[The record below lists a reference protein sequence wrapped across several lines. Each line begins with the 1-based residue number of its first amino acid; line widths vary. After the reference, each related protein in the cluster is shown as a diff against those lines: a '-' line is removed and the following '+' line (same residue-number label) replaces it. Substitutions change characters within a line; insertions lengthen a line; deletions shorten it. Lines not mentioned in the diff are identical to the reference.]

1 MPDDYYVSQYSGEEI
16 DALLG
21 SAGAGTV
28 RYDAAQSLTDEQKQQ
43 ARGNINAAPDGFGYG
58 GALDTVSGATDEA
71 FLAAV
76 ESKLATMPNT
86 VAMQINWG
94 SYPALD
100 GLSRVGTLAKHG
112 DQYASLTGYSY
123 GGTAITR
130 CKNAGAWGAWEWVN
144 PPMQLG
150 VEYRTTERYFGK
162 PVYAQIINC
171 GSMPD
176 IGSEKTTSI
185 AAFNVGVVT
194 FISGWCTHFG
204 AVIEPNIF
212 GISLSANTSNIRIE
226 NLNREVNSNAVMY
239 TLVKY
244 TKTTD

>member
-1 MPDDYYVSQYSGEEI
+1 MPESYYVSQYSGEEI

-21 SAGAGTV
+21 GAGTGTV
-28 RYDAAQSLTDEQKQQ
+28 RYDAAQTLTDAQKAQ

-76 ESKLATMPNT
+76 ESKLTTMPPT
-86 VAMQINWG
+86 GAMQINWG

-130 CKNAGAWGAWEWVN
+130 CKNAGTWGAWEWVN
-144 PPMQLG
+144 PPMLLG
-150 VEYRTTERYFGK
+150 VEYRTTERYLGK
-162 PVYAQIINC
+162 PVYCQLVN
-171 GSMPD
+171 
-176 IGSEKTTSI
+176 
-185 AAFNVGVVT
+185 
-194 FISGWCTHFG
+194 FG
-204 AVIEPNIF
+204 ALPNATQKGVKHNIPNVSSVISVYGSAQDQAIVVGAF
-212 GISLSANTSNIRIE
+212 GAQVTGINADNTNVAIWTSADLSNYSAY
-226 NLNREVNSNAVMY
+226 VAM
-239 TLVKY
+239 KY